1 MFDVVVV
8 GARCA
13 GAPLA
18 MLLARAGHRVAL
30 VDRTTFPSDT
40 MSTHFLWQRGAARLQ
55 RWGLLG
61 RLQARGCAP
70 IQEITFDV
78 GPVRLVGLGPAV
90 DGVKDT
96 FCPRRTVLDALLV
109 DAAVE
114 AGAELIDG
122 FVVDDVQWKSG
133 RVAGVSGHPRG
144 GASKTLPA
152 RVVVGADGL
161 HSRIAQRVDARPY
174 REHPTLTGVYYAYW
188 SGLGDV
194 GAGFHSRPGRLIL
207 TWPTNDDQT
216 CIYVAWPTTDVQSV
230 KGDVVAHF
238 EAALGL
244 VPGLREAVASG
255 RREQRFTGTDHL
267 PNLYRASAGPGWA
280 LVGDAGHHKDPSTG
294 MGMTD
299 AFAATEL
306 LFDALHA
313 GLTGEQ
319 PLDDALSDYQRRRDA
334 VTANGYELT
343 LRTARLAP
351 LSARL
356 ESFYRDAAD
365 RPDLTERI
373 FGVLGGSVPADDV
386 YSHVGGRIG
395 DPTSSG

>member
-8 GARCA
+8 GARCG

-55 RWGLLG
+55 RWGLLDQ
-61 RLQARGCAP
+61 LQACGCAP
-70 IQEITFDV
+70 TEEITFDV
-78 GPVRLVGLGPAV
+78 GAVQLVGLGPAV
-90 DGVKDT
+90 DGVQAT
-96 FCPRRTVLDALLV
+96 FCPRRTVLDTLLV
-109 DAAVE
+109 EAAVE

-122 FVVDDVQWKSG
+122 FVVDDVQWNSG
-133 RVAGVSGHPRG
+133 RVAGVRGHRRG
-144 GASKTLPA
+144 TPSKTLPA

-161 HSRIAQRVDARPY
+161 HSRIAERVDARPY
-174 REHPTLTGVYYAYW
+174 REHPTLTGVYYSYW
-188 SGLGDV
+188 SGLADL
-194 GAGFHSRPGRLIL
+194 GAAFHSRPGRLIL
-207 TWPTNDDQT
+207 TWPTNNDQT
-216 CIYVAWPTTDVQSV
+216 CIYVAWPTTEVSSV
-230 KGDVVAHF
+230 KRDVDAHF
-238 EAALGL
+238 HAALGL

-267 PNLYRASAGPGWA
+267 PNLYRVSAGPGWA

-299 AFAATEL
+299 AFAAAEL
-306 LFDALHA
+306 LFDSLHA
-313 GLTGEQ
+313 GLTGEHS
-319 PLDDALSDYQRRRDA
+319 LDDALSEYQRRRDA

-351 LSARL
+351 LSPRL

-365 RPDLTERI
+365 RTDVIEQI
-373 FGVLGGSVPADDV
+373 FGVLGGSVPTDDV
-386 YSHVGGRIG
+386 FSHVGQRTG
-395 DPTSSG
+395 DPSSS